1 MREGFQK
8 KKNKVKGQKEKNHYK
23 PKSDG
28 FLLCDLMRFSRIKD
42 EYEEGED
49 KDEKVV
55 DFTRY

>member
-8 KKNKVKGQKEKNHYK
+8 KKNKVKGQKQKNHYK

-28 FLLCDLMRFSRIKD
+28 FLLCDLMRFSRIKEDD
-42 EYEEGED
+42 EDYPNED
-49 KDEKVV
+49 ETGA